1 LGKQKEDNVEG
12 IKGNGKLVETINVEN
27 NFSKKQ
33 SIINACLIGK
43 RLKYTIPPFLPT
55 FEIFNT
61 NVHNCMVDSSASSNL
76 IP

>member
-33 SIINACLIGK
+33 SIINASLIGK
-43 RLKYTIPPFLPT
+43 RSKYTTTFLPT